1 MIGIDSTE
9 NKAFIKYIIN
19 MGGKWDRGRSIMPL
33 IHAKLQLASSTAA
46 GSSSF
51 RLFVVVGTSILL
63 VLLILVYKIFSSKH
77 FGGAQFW
84 KDLVSLLPIG
94 GASV

>member
-1 MIGIDSTE
+1 MSR
-9 NKAFIKYIIN
+9 
-19 MGGKWDRGRSIMPL
+19 GGKSTWDRGRSIMPL

-46 GSSSF
+46 SSSGF
-51 RLFVVVGTSILL
+51 RLCVVAGTGVLL
-63 VLLILVYKIFSSKH
+63 FLLILTYKIF
-77 FGGAQFW
+77 FGKTGAHDQFW

>member
-1 MIGIDSTE
+1 
-9 NKAFIKYIIN
+9 
-19 MGGKWDRGRSIMPL
+19 MGGNKWDRGRSIMPL
-33 IHAKLQLASSTAA
+33 IHAKLQLASSTAV
-46 GSSSF
+46 GSSGF
-51 RLFVVVGTSILL
+51 RLCVVVGTGILLILL
-63 VLLILVYKIFSSKH
+63 VLVYKIFASKN